1 MKVHNFKQY
10 WLLCFETFFTGSQIG
25 TVVGLQVSGVLCW
38 SLGWQSV
45 FYVFGINIYSF
56 CCLRHTENILLFVT
70 IARRDAHTR
79 IQVM

>member
-45 FYVFGINIYSF
+45 F
-56 CCLRHTENILLFVT
+56 LRFWYKYLLILLLTSHGKTSYFSL
-70 IARRDAHTR
+70 
-79 IQVM
+79 Q